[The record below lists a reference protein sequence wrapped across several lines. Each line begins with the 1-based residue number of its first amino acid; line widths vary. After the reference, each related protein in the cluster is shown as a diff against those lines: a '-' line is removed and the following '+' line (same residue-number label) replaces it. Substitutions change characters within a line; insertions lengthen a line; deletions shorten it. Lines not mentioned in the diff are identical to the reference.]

1 MKLLTKEQQGSYENA
16 KICYICKE
24 NFENKY
30 LKDRKYRKVGHHCQ
44 YTRKYR
50 ETAHTICNSKYSVS
64 KKIPIVFHNGFNY
77 DYHFMIKEF
86 KEKFTYLRENTEKY
100 ITFTVSIE
108 KTVKRIDKKQEEIA
122 KNISYILQ
130 FIDSA
135 RFMPT
140 SLSNSVKIFLKK
152 FTELNVNTNMAIKN
166 VKTAELNIII
176 ATVSL
181 NTQNLKII

>member
-1 MKLLTKEQQGSYENA
+1 M
-16 KICYICKE
+16 
-24 NFENKY
+24 
-30 LKDRKYRKVGHHCQ
+30 KDRKYRKVGHHCH

-50 ETAHTICNSKYSVS
+50 ETAHTICNLKYSVS
-64 KKIPIVFHNGFNY
+64 KRIPILFHNGFNY

-100 ITFTVSIE
+100 ITFTVPIE
-108 KTVKRIDKKQEEIA
+108 KTVKRVDKNREEFA
-122 KNISYILQ
+122 KNKSYILQ

-140 SLSNSVKIFLKK
+140 SLSNCVKIFLKK

-166 VKTAELNIII
+166 VKPAELNISI
-176 ATVSL
+176 ATVSF